1 MIFIM
6 SLNTEIGARAKYEH
20 IWNDGKGIWKCA
32 GFSSADELCIQPE

>member
-6 SLNTEIGARAKYEH
+6 SLNTEIDARAKYEH
-20 IWNDGKGIWKCA
+20 IWNDCKGA